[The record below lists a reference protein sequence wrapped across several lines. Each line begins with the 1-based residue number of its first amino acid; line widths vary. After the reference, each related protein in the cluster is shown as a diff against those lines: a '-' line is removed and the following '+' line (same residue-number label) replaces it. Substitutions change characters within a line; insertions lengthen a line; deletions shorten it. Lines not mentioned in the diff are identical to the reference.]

1 MKKATLF
8 ISVMIIFMLF
18 PAYKAE
24 CISYENVIEDVLS
37 YRGNV
42 SEFAGSTDGDWCA
55 FVYGRYYGDNSDYLH
70 NLSENVYQRYQTEQ
84 KLSRSKSTEWHRII
98 LTVLACGGDPFNVM
112 GINLLEDGVYNRG
125 NKVSLGKQGLNGWIW
140 ALISLDAAE
149 TVIPEG
155 SYYSRKDIII
165 EILKQQNSDGGFSLY
180 GETSD
185 SDITANAVTA
195 LSRYFTDNFQYNYI
209 NQKTGK
215 SETKSVK
222 AALEEALLFLSEIQL
237 SDGGFAS
244 GGVENC
250 ESSSQVL
257 LALCSMGIDPISDGR
272 YIKNGNTVIDNVLSF
287 KNMDGGFS
295 HVIGM
300 PSNSYASDQA
310 ALGLIAADRF
320 FKNDSSIFSFSIDN
334 PNCLQTEP
342 TNVPIIST
350 NDLYIET
357 GVNGYNGTDINYK
370 LTSVFQTTTNNNN
383 DNSIDY
389 SCSIDQKATYEQ
401 QIITS
406 YNSVNRSLLTYK
418 ITDRNIFSR
427 RSDMNSAISTS
438 EKTYETT
445 IIMHGK
451 NELKN
456 NEEHKLTYIIIT
468 SAVIAG
474 AGIYVAAR
482 RKIFIGR
489 FK

>member
-8 ISVMIIFMLF
+8 ISVMIIFMLY

-55 FVYGRYYGDNSDYLH
+55 FVYGRYYGDNLDYLH
-70 NLSENVYQRYQTEQ
+70 SLSENVFQRYQTEQ

-98 LTVLACGGDPFNVM
+98 LTVLACGGNPFNVR

-125 NKVSLGKQGLNGWIW
+125 NTIPLGRQGLNGWIW
-140 ALISLDAAE
+140 GLISLDAAE

-155 SYYSRKDIII
+155 SFYSRKDIII
-165 EILKQQNSDGGFSLY
+165 EILKQQNRDGGFSLN
-180 GETSD
+180 GDTSD
-185 SDITANAVTA
+185 PDITANAVTA
-195 LSRYFTDNFQYNYI
+195 LSKYFTDNFQYKYI

-215 SETKSVK
+215 NETKSVK
-222 AALEEALLFLSEIQL
+222 AALEEALSYLSEIQL

-244 GGVENC
+244 GGLENC

-287 KNMDGGFS
+287 KNKDGGFS

-320 FKNDSSIFSFSIDN
+320 FKHDSSIFSFSIDN

-342 TNVPIIST
+342 TNEPIITTSAF
-350 NDLYIET
+350 YMET
-357 GVNGYNGTDINYK
+357 SINGYDKTDIYYK
-370 LTSVFQTTTNNNN
+370 FTSISQTIVN
-383 DNSIDY
+383 IKDY
-389 SCSIDQKATYEQ
+389 SYNCSYSMDQNMSSELCITSSYNLVNRLSLTD
-401 QIITS
+401 IIT
-406 YNSVNRSLLTYK
+406 N
-418 ITDRNIFSR
+418 RNIFSR
-427 RSDMNSAISTS
+427 RSDMNSVISTS

-456 NEEHKLTYIIIT
+456 NEEHKLMYIIIT
-468 SAVIAG
+468 SAVMAS

-482 RKIFIGR
+482 RKIFFG
-489 FK
+489 KLK